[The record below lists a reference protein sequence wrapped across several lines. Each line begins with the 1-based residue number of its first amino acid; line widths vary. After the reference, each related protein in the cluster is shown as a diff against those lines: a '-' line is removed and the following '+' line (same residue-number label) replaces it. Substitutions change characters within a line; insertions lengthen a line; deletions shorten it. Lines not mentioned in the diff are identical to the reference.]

1 MGDPGISEARRIPR
15 WLAGLGVSLCGWGS
29 LPKNRRHSQ
38 AHHQSPWL
46 AIARER
52 ALGHHRRMLKSDSS
66 SVDPLLRPR
75 LLVILLCLA
84 LNVVWMVCCSQLAFS
99 SWKTAAALI
108 ALVLLIMGAFAARRQ
123 DAVLGALLVGGLMF
137 GVVELA
143 ADAYLVS
150 VAKTCDFSLDGG
162 SPKLWCSPIYM
173 PLAWQVV
180 VAQIAVIS
188 LYLHDRWRWK
198 GLLAAGLFGAA
209 TMPVYEEMA
218 RLAKWW
224 QYSDCRMIH
233 NTPVH
238 EIVAYVVIMQ
248 AIAWAAPL
256 LQNPSHRL
264 IRAATLGVIG
274 GLVTLAAFVITHSL
288 IG

>member
-1 MGDPGISEARRIPR
+1 M
-15 WLAGLGVSLCGWGS
+15 
-29 LPKNRRHSQ
+29 
-38 AHHQSPWL
+38 
-46 AIARER
+46 
-52 ALGHHRRMLKSDSS
+52 
-66 SVDPLLRPR
+66 
-75 LLVILLCLA
+75 ILLCLA
-84 LNVVWMVCCSQLAFS
+84 LNVVWMVSCSQLASS

-108 ALVLLIMGAFAARRQ
+108 ALDLLIMGGFAARRR
-123 DAVLGALLVGGLMF
+123 DAVLGGLLVGGLMF

-150 VAKTCDFSLDGG
+150 VAKTCDFSIDGG
-162 SPKLWCSPIYM
+162 SPKLWCSPLYM

-180 VAQIAVIS
+180 VAQIAGIS
-188 LYLHDRWRWK
+188 LYLHDRWRWQ

-209 TMPVYEEMA
+209 SMPVYEEMA

-224 QYSDCRMIH
+224 QYSDCLMIH

-248 AIAWAAPL
+248 AIAWAAPR

-264 IRAATLGVIG
+264 LRAATLGVIG
-274 GLVTLAAFVITHSL
+274 GLVTLAAFVITYRL